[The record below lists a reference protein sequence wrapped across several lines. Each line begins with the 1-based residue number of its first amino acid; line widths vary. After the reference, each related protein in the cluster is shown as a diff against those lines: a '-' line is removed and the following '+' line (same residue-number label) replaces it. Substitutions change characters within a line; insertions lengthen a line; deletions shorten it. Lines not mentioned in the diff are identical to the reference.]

1 MQRPRRCINIFIWLS
16 SPSAYYHPELKKNS
30 IKYLRV
36 ISCDF
41 LIFTSKKLA
50 KFENYN
56 QFEAKK
62 NTIWNLFSDYQFTAT
77 YKELYSMFTKI
88 SLPLSFGM

>member
-16 SPSAYYHPELKKNS
+16 
-30 IKYLRV
+30 YLRV

-62 NTIWNLFSDYQFTAT
+62 IQFGIFSLITSSLQLTKRYILCSQKF
-77 YKELYSMFTKI
+77 LYHC
-88 SLPLSFGM
+88 PLVCKCNI